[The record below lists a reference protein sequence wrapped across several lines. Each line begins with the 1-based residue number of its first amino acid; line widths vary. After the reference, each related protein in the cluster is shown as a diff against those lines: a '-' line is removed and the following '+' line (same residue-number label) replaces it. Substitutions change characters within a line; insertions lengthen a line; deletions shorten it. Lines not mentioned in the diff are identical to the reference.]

1 VGVGDDNE
9 DGAFVGASVFIF
21 GFFPWNGSDIP
32 EYGMDM
38 PEYGNDM
45 PGYDMD
51 MPGYGMEMPGY
62 RTDMPNSFPKEASCR
77 KRMWA

>member
-1 VGVGDDNE
+1 MGVEDDND
-9 DGAFVGASVFIF
+9 DGALVGASVFTY
-21 GFFPWNGSDIP
+21 GSFPWNGSDI
-32 EYGMDM
+32 

-51 MPGYGMEMPGY
+51 MPGYGMDMPGY